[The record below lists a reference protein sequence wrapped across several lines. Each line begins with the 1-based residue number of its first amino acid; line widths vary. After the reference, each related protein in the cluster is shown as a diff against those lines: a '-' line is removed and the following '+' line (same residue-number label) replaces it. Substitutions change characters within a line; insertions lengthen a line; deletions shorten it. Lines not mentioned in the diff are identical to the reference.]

1 MGLRRLGT
9 ESSPDSS
16 LEGDGFE
23 LPVRE
28 RRAMVP
34 SHGFGAAS
42 HREVALR
49 GAPASHGE
57 TAFRGAEGSVRSAA
71 AMRSTHREMRC
82 SAAVQPPAIG
92 PRGAPPCGAAHC
104 EIRPGENVTLPSSQK
119 CNLNV
124 LI

>member
-71 AMRSTHREMRC
+71 AMRSTIAKCGAPPPCR
-82 SAAVQPPAIG
+82 PPAIG
-92 PRGAPPCGAAHC
+92 PPRRAAMRG
-104 EIRPGENVTLPSSQK
+104 RPLRNPAGRKRDIAVVTEMQP
-119 CNLNV
+119 
-124 LI
+124 

>member
-1 MGLRRLGT
+1 
-9 ESSPDSS
+9 
-16 LEGDGFE
+16 
-23 LPVRE
+23 
-28 RRAMVP
+28 MVP

-92 PRGAPPCGAAHC
+92 PPRRAAMRG
-104 EIRPGENVTLPSSQK
+104 RPLRNPAGRKRDIAVVTEMQP
-119 CNLNV
+119 
-124 LI
+124 